1 MADKRKVISR
11 GTLLIVIIGV
21 VSLFADF
28 VYEGGR
34 SIVPQFFTTGLGG
47 SVFLLGVVLG
57 VGDFIGYSVRLVSGR
72 LADKTHG
79 YWTLTFIGYIINMVA
94 LPMLAFTGNY
104 IIAAVL
110 IVAERAGKGI
120 RSPPKDYIVSTAAK
134 TGKVGRAFAINE
146 ALDQTGAIIGPTV
159 MSLII
164 LYTNNYRFA
173 FEFLFLPAALA
184 IATLV
189 IAYRFNKHVPKKKSR
204 MDPTKIMSSS
214 RFIIYSLAV
223 AVSAAGLYNVSFV
236 LVGAQA
242 KISTYLI
249 PLIFLTAMVGEG
261 FFGVVFGL
269 LYDRMGKKLVYVG
282 LLAAAVMPFALI
294 NPLPVFLFIAALI
307 FGAVTGIQ
315 DTVMRSVVGSMI
327 PESKRG
333 HAYGVFNSLYGFGLM
348 ASSIVI
354 GYLYYSLGTAIVY
367 ILATQAAAIVLLYLA
382 FRKSS
387 AKV

>member
-1 MADKRKVISR
+1 MTGKLKLISQ
-11 GTLLIVIIGV
+11 GTLLIIILGI

-47 SVFLLGVVLG
+47 SVFLLGIVLG
-57 VGDFIGYSVRLVSGR
+57 LGDFVGYSIRLLSGR

-79 YWTLTFIGYIINMVA
+79 YWNLTFIGYVINMVA
-94 LPMLAFTGNY
+94 LPLLAFTGNY
-104 IIAAVL
+104 VIAAVL

-120 RSPPKDYIVSTAAK
+120 RTPPKDYIISTAAQS
-134 TGKVGRAFAINE
+134 GKIGKAFAINE
-146 ALDQTGAIIGPTV
+146 ALDQTGAIIGPLV
-159 MSLII
+159 MALII
-164 LYTNNYRFA
+164 LYTNSYRFA
-173 FEFLFLPAALA
+173 FEFLFIPAILA

-189 IAYRFNKHVPKKKSR
+189 IAYKFHRRMHVTKHEIAPGKTMTSRRFLL
-204 MDPTKIMSSS
+204 
-214 RFIIYSLAV
+214 YSLAV

-242 KISTYLI
+242 EISTYMI

-269 LYDRMGKKLVYVG
+269 LYDKVGKNLVYAG
-282 LLAAAVMPFALI
+282 LIIAAMMPFALSVS
-294 NPLPVFLFIAALI
+294 LPVFLFVAALI

-327 PESKRG
+327 PEGKRG
-333 HAYGVFNSLYGFGLM
+333 RAYGVFNSLYGFGLM
-348 ASSIVI
+348 ASSIII
-354 GYLYYSLGTAIVY
+354 GYLYYSLGTVILYVIAAQ
-367 ILATQAAAIVLLYLA
+367 ILALALLFLS
-382 FRKSS
+382 FRENS
-387 AKV
+387 